1 MAETIVYM
9 KLERNIEV
17 QTPDVHLSEVASL
30 RCKDTLTTAKL
41 KSIKIHKF
49 KENEQKRC
57 VISVLKLIEL
67 MEKECPGIAVESLGE
82 TDVLLEWISVNKHK
96 GWQQWLKTA
105 LVAAVSFFGTAFTI
119 MAYHNDI
126 EITEVFDRISSI
138 VMGGGRVKSASAG
151 GGVTSEAAA
160 WGKLVLEV
168 AYSVG
173 LGLGITVF
181 FNHIGGRNL
190 TKDPTPIEVALRKY
204 EQDVDKTIIDTADRE
219 GKIIDVD

>member
-17 QTPDVHLSEVASL
+17 QTQEVHLSQVASL
-30 RCKDTLTTAKL
+30 RCRDDHIAAMVKA
-41 KSIKIHKF
+41 IKIYRF

-67 MEKECPGIAVESLGE
+67 IEKECPGVTVESLGE
-82 TDVLLEWISVNKHK
+82 TDVLLEWISVDKHK
-96 GWQQWLKTA
+96 GWQQWSKA
-105 LVAAVSFFGTAFTI
+105 ILVALVSFFGTAFTI

-126 EITEVFDRISSI
+126 QINNVFRQVYRI
-138 VMGGGRVKSASAG
+138 VLGVEQQGAS
-151 GGVTSEAAA
+151 
-160 WGKLVLEV
+160 VLEV
-168 AYSVG
+168 AYSLG
-173 LGLGITVF
+173 LGLGIIIF
-181 FNHIGGRNL
+181 FNHVGGRRL

-204 EQDVDKTIIDTADRE
+204 EQDVDQTLIDTADRE

>member
-1 MAETIVYM
+1 MAKEIVYM

-17 QTPDVHLSEVASL
+17 QSPEVFLTDVASV
-30 RCKDTLTTAKL
+30 RCKDNVVSAKI
-41 KSIKIHKF
+41 KAIKIHRF
-49 KENEQKRC
+49 NASEQKRC
-57 VISVLKLIEL
+57 VISVLKIIEM
-67 MEKECPGIAVESLGE
+67 MEKECPGIMVESLGE

-96 GWQQWLKTA
+96 GWQQWLKAA
-105 LVAAVSFFGTAFTI
+105 LVALVSFFGTAFTI

-126 EITEVFDRISSI
+126 EIARVFGQIHTI
-138 VMGGGRVKSASAG
+138 VMGQEPQ
-151 GGVTSEAAA
+151 GVS
-160 WGKLVLEV
+160 VLEV

-173 LGLGITVF
+173 LGLGIIVF

-204 EQDVDKTIIDTADRE
+204 EQDVDMTLIDTADRE

>member
-1 MAETIVYM
+1 MGAAIVYI

-17 QTPDVHLSEVASL
+17 QEEDVFLKDVASV
-30 RCKDTLTTAKL
+30 RCSDKNIAAKV
-41 KSIKIHKF
+41 KSIKIHHFVQEK
-49 KENEQKRC
+49 QKRC

-67 MEKECPGIAVESLGE
+67 MEKACPGIQVESLGE
-82 TDVLLEWISVNKHK
+82 TDVLVEWISVDRHK
-96 GWQQWLKTA
+96 GWQQWSKAA

-126 EITEVFDRISSI
+126 GISNVFDQISQLI
-138 VMGGGRVKSASAG
+138 MGQSDKELVKTGSA
-151 GGVTSEAAA
+151 
-160 WGKLVLEV
+160 VLEV

-173 LGLGITVF
+173 LGLGIIIF
-181 FNHIGGRNL
+181 FNHVGGRRI

-204 EQDVDKTIIDTADRE
+204 EQDVDTTLIETADRE